1 MDELYAPFVSTADA
15 AARPGPT
22 ALDGDGSKRAAN
34 CAVSSQNISQ
44 KTGCYLRCVEITV
57 SGASLEHAR

>member
-34 CAVSSQNISQ
+34 CAVSSQ

-57 SGASLEHAR
+57 SGASLEHTR

>member
-1 MDELYAPFVSTADA
+1 MDELYAPSVSTADA
-15 AARPGPT
+15 AARPGPA

-34 CAVSSQNISQ
+34 CAVSSQN
-44 KTGCYLRCVEITV
+44 TDCYLRCVEITV